1 MKKKERRIFV
11 IERMGG
17 RAGDWERVDMVKLS
31 FKLAITYHAISV
43 AMLFFNKDEVEE
55 KCKEKEKKIYKAYNS
70 FIRSSLWHDRL
81 VHISNSNA
89 NTNIQN
95 SLSLS
100 PSQLLNIQCQYKPID
115 ICIYISRNKTNMKC
129 AWNEWKAHQSTQHTL
144 LHHSQEKTTIE
155 GKRKNHNWSHT
166 IIQSTLTSTLI
177 HFYYWF
183 FGHLKFVG
191 FFPFPHSA
199 ELNWAREFCVSFF
212 NFVSWHGM

>member
-1 MKKKERRIFV
+1 MQRKRSTKPIIHSFV
-11 IERMGG
+11 VHYGTI
-17 RAGDWERVDMVKLS
+17 DWYILATRTQIQTFKILS
-31 FKLAITYHAISV
+31 R
-43 AMLFFNKDEVEE
+43 
-55 KCKEKEKKIYKAYNS
+55 CP
-70 FIRSSLWHDRL
+70 RSR
-81 VHISNSNA
+81 
-89 NTNIQN
+89 
-95 SLSLS
+95 
-100 PSQLLNIQCQYKPID
+100 LLNIQCQYKPID

-199 ELNWAREFCVSFF
+199 EPNWAREFCVSFF